1 MLDILFHFFVSIPVD
16 SVIMF
21 HMIQKVTLNFH
32 CVMCCRFFL
41 AINLYVSNNDQLMLA
56 ATCGGVTSNWAV

>member
-1 MLDILFHFFVSIPVD
+1 MLDILFHFFVSISVD

-21 HMIQKVTLNFH
+21 HMIQKLTLNFH

-41 AINLYVSNNDQLMLA
+41 AIYVSNNCHNELY
-56 ATCGGVTSNWAV
+56 